1 MPGSPDPNTR
11 QGGNSPKA
19 PRESQ
24 STPPDD
30 SLETLAN
37 VTTMFLPPTETGHDK
52 TRLLPVGI
60 YPMGL
65 SRVAMRRVF
74 FVTFAAIIG
83 IWFLLQV
90 QSIVPPFVISF
101 FLAALFDPILR
112 RMEGKG
118 RSRGYSIALL
128 YIFALC
134 ILILIVVVIAPHG
147 IVQLTEFSQN
157 FSSYYATIQKNLDN
171 VLHQN
176 AALLKR
182 LNIQQ
187 SSVSEFLNS
196 QSSPVKNALD
206 SLLGNI
212 TGLARALFARAFWF
226 VIIPIATYILM
237 LDYPHLRAR
246 IISFF
251 PEEYQDAVDSVS
263 IEIVDVF
270 SDYVRG
276 LMKICALFGFCAFL
290 FYTALGVK
298 FAIVLGILAGV
309 FYAIPYVGQLATS
322 LVVGSVAY
330 SMSTHTALLFWHVPS
345 NSLPYTGTVII
356 GTVLLGVVF
365 DQIVYPR
372 VVGGSVGLHPVVSM
386 FALTAGAT
394 LFSLPGMLLAVPVAA
409 SIQVILKAMFPRL
422 KEPPKV
428 VHTPEPE
435 PSS

>member
-1 MPGSPDPNTR
+1 MTGVPDPKR
-11 QGGNSPKA
+11 GRGRAKSSGEPFESPPNDFA
-19 PRESQ
+19 E
-24 STPPDD
+24 PP
-30 SLETLAN
+30 SN
-37 VTTMFLPPTETGHDK
+37 VTTMFLPPSEVGQEK
-52 TRLLPVGI
+52 ARLVPVGI

-74 FVTFAAIIG
+74 FVTLAG
-83 IWFLLQV
+83 ILGMWFLWQV
-90 QSIVPPFVISF
+90 QTIVPPFLISF

-112 RMEGKG
+112 RMEVRG
-118 RSRGYSIALL
+118 RSRAYNITLL
-128 YIFALC
+128 YVFALC
-134 ILILIVVVIAPHG
+134 ILILVGVVIAPRG

-157 FSSYYATIQKNLDN
+157 FSTYYTTIQQN
-171 VLHQN
+171 VDSLLHQN
-176 AALLKR
+176 AVLLKR

-187 SSVSEFLNS
+187 STLSEFLNS

-206 SLLGNI
+206 SLLGSI
-212 TGLARALFARAFWF
+212 TGIAKALFAHAFWF
-226 VIIPIATYILM
+226 IIIPIATFILM
-237 LDYPHLRAR
+237 LDYPQLRAR

-251 PEEYQDAVDSVS
+251 PDEYQDAVDSVS

-276 LMKICALFGFCAFL
+276 LMKICVLFGFCSFL
-290 FYTALGVK
+290 FYTVMGLK
-298 FAIVLGILAGV
+298 FAIVLGILAGM

-322 LVVGSVAY
+322 LVVGSVAF
-330 SMSTHTALLFWHVPS
+330 SMSAHTALLFWNVPA
-345 NSLPYTGTVII
+345 NSLPFTVTVVL
-356 GTVLLGVVF
+356 GTVLFGVVF

-422 KEPPKV
+422 KQPPKMAR
-428 VHTPEPE
+428 TSEAE
-435 PSS
+435 SSP